1 MQNVL
6 HRVEKECIACQLL
19 SIKAIIIAKPFWL
32 SENPIEVSNV
42 HYIFL
47 TTLLPIDNT
56 MIILTHVIRYWSIH
70 LHTVLQLCNGRLGN
84 DRYSDRGMQTIN
96 DAPKIKQT
104 QTDKV
109 VRTVSHTHMVVW
121 SVYVIC
127 QHSETH

>member
-1 MQNVL
+1 
-6 HRVEKECIACQLL
+6 
-19 SIKAIIIAKPFWL
+19 
-32 SENPIEVSNV
+32 
-42 HYIFL
+42 
-47 TTLLPIDNT
+47 
-56 MIILTHVIRYWSIH
+56 MIILIHVIWYWSIH